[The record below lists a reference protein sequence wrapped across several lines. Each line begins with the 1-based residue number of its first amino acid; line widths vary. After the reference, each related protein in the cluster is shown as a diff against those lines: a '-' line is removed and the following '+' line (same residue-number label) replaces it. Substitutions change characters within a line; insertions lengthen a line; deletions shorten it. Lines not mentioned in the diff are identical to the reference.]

1 MWEEVA
7 EGGVAELYSG
17 MRYYDQFI
25 PEGSKVLCRF
35 NLRTSLSPTTVNTLA
50 QKMKDA
56 GVKDVKVT
64 TGSPILNVEFTK
76 GFPWLATV
84 VAVVL
89 IIAVLIISWRLFIW
103 IEEVAPGGTK
113 LVLWGALAFIGVL
126 LINSLRGAAKD
137 VRKDIKSVSKAIKG
151 GSK

>member
-7 EGGVAELYSG
+7 EGGVLDLYSG
-17 MRYYDQFI
+17 MRYYEQFI

-35 NLRTSLSPTTVNTLA
+35 NLRTSLSPTNVTTLE

-64 TGSPILNVEFTK
+64 TGSPILNVQFTK

-89 IIAVLIISWRLFIW
+89 IIAALIISWRLFIW
-103 IEEVAPGGTK
+103 VEEVAPGGVK
-113 LVLWGALAFIGVL
+113 VLLWGGLGIVGIL
-126 LINSLRGAAKD
+126 LLREITKTKREF
-137 VRKDIKSVSKAIKG
+137 VG
-151 GSK
+151 GRT

>member
-1 MWEEVA
+1 MWKEIA

-17 MRYYDQFI
+17 MRYYDRFI

-35 NLRTSLSPTTVNTLA
+35 NLRTSLSPTTVNTLE

-64 TGSPILNVEFTK
+64 TGSPILNVFFTK

-84 VAVVL
+84 VAIVL
-89 IIAVLIISWRLFIW
+89 IIAALIISWKILIW
-103 IEEVAPGGTK
+103 VEEAVPGGTK
-113 LVLWGALAFIGVL
+113 LLLWGGLGLVAIL
-126 LINSLRGAAKD
+126 LISRISGAAKE
-137 VRKDIKSVSKAIKG
+137 IKG
-151 GSK
+151 AF

>member
-1 MWEEVA
+1 MWKEVA
-7 EGGVAELYSG
+7 EGGVTELYSG

-35 NLRTSLSPTTVNTLA
+35 DLRTSLSPTTVNTLE

-64 TGSPILNVEFTK
+64 TGSPILNVQFTK

-89 IIAVLIISWRLFIW
+89 IIAALIISWKILIW
-103 IEEVAPGGTK
+103 VEEVAPGGVK
-113 LVLWGALAFIGVL
+113 LILWGGLGLVAIL
-126 LINSLRGAAKD
+126 LISKISGAARDAKKTFKE
-137 VRKDIKSVSKAIKG
+137 VKG
-151 GSK
+151 AF